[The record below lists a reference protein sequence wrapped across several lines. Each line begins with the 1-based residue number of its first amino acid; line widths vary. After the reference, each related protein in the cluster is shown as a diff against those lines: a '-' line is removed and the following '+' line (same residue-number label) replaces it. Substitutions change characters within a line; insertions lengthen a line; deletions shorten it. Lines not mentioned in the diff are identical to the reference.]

1 MGKDLGFGLLGHKLN
16 SKKDN
21 TSRGRGTG
29 WAGWAFAH
37 PVFSKSTYR
46 WSFARPVFSKSNY
59 TLPAQFLAPSAAP
72 DQYHIHMLRLC
83 ENVFP

>member
-1 MGKDLGFGLLGHKLN
+1 MCKDLGFGLLGHKLN

-37 PVFSKSTYR
+37 PVFSKS
-46 WSFARPVFSKSNY
+46 NY

-72 DQYHIHMLRLC
+72 DQYHIHMLRLR

>member
-37 PVFSKSTYR
+37 PVFSKSTFR
-46 WSFARPVFSKSNY
+46 WAFAHPVFSTFRGPWEILPRRPTTKKGFGNI
-59 TLPAQFLAPSAAP
+59 TLNTV
-72 DQYHIHMLRLC
+72 M
-83 ENVFP
+83 N